1 MVFLCGF
8 LPAVLIGYAIC
19 PAKYRNFF
27 LFVASL
33 FFYAW
38 GEPRYIVIM
47 LFSTVFDFCNGLLME
62 YLQHVPREGEEVKL
76 NGYVLRTLQV
86 ESHRVQKVLIV
97 PPAHDED
104 ELDYE
109 L

>member
-47 LFSTVFDFCNGLLME
+47 LFFLL
-62 YLQHVPREGEEVKL
+62 
-76 NGYVLRTLQV
+76 
-86 ESHRVQKVLIV
+86 
-97 PPAHDED
+97 
-104 ELDYE
+104 
-109 L
+109 